1 MPGTPDLI
9 RKSGSASTYHKIS
22 AGSTNADTVKASA
35 GVVTGYYLVNTAA
48 DFRYVKLYNKAS
60 NPTVG
65 TDTPRAVFGIPPL
78 SAANISLD
86 IPVAFATG
94 IAIAIV
100 TGIADSDAT
109 AVSANDV
116 AVTLY
121 YL

>member
-1 MPGTPDLI
+1 MAGSPDNI
-9 RKSGSASTYHKIS
+9 RKGSSASTYHKIS
-22 AGSTNADTVKASA
+22 AASTNADTVKASA
-35 GVVTGYYLVNTAA
+35 GVVTGYYLVNTTAS
-48 DFRYVKLYNKAS
+48 FRYVKLYNKAS

-65 TDTPRAVFGIPPL
+65 TDTPRVVLGIPAV

-86 IPVAFATG
+86 TPVAFETG

-109 AVSANDV
+109 AAAANDV
-116 AVTLY
+116 AVSLF